1 MEYFNSSN
9 VFQELNSLNTF
20 IPTCVVTYH
29 SILIA
34 GHGLEARN
42 GIVVR
47 RLNQHQIHV
56 SLGMRLQT
64 IPERV
69 DEGLKI
75 FETTS
80 YEDHLFQNEDE
91 LINHIIA
98 VLKNN
103 NVNRLAKEIVY
114 GRGQGQTVFHGT
126 IF

>member
-1 MEYFNSSN
+1 M
-9 VFQELNSLNTF
+9 
-20 IPTCVVTYH
+20 
-29 SILIA
+29 
-34 GHGLEARN
+34 EARN

-56 SLGMRLQT
+56 SLGLRLQN

-91 LINHIIA
+91 LIDHIIS
-98 VLKNN
+98 VLRNN
-103 NVNRLAKEIVY
+103 NVNRLAKEIVI
-114 GRGQGQTVFHGT
+114 GRGRGQTVFHGT
-126 IF
+126 IL